1 MPIYRDADDN
11 RMHPMELGTIQSMTL
26 SAPAARVTPADLA
39 RQADAAFR
47 AAEGADAFLNT
58 GGDRAALYDAARSA
72 AANPDA
78 GGDAFLKMLAS
89 LLQQGVIGSEQLEV
103 RGETYTSYLDTRIA
117 APDDIARAPR
127 ARLDIF
133 G

>member
-1 MPIYRDADDN
+1 
-11 RMHPMELGTIQSMTL
+11 MELGTIQSTTP
-26 SAPAARVTPADLA
+26 SAPAARVIPADLA

-47 AAEGADAFLNT
+47 AAEGADAFLNL
-58 GGDRAALYDAARSA
+58 GGNRAALYDAARES

-78 GGDAFLKMLAS
+78 GGDAFLKILAS
-89 LLQQGVIGSEQLEV
+89 LLKQGVIGSEQLEV
-103 RGETYTSYLDTRIA
+103 RGERYTSFLENRIA

-127 ARLDIF
+127 ARLDVL